1 MCTSIKM
8 NHSNEVSI
16 LCTFETLRS
25 SRAIYKYSCV
35 PFFPSNTTK
44 QMDYVNT
51 DCILVY
57 IIWILITHKPF
68 NTNTFRMPAVEQLLR
83 CFVACFNTFKTIS
96 IGYDYFST
104 LRTSSQIICAYVLLD

>member
-16 LCTFETLRS
+16 LCTFETLKS
-25 SRAIYKYSCV
+25 SRTKYKYSCV
-35 PFFPSNTTK
+35 PFYFPQIQPSRWITLTLIESWS
-44 QMDYVNT
+44 T
-51 DCILVY
+51 
-57 IIWILITHKPF
+57 WILITHKPF
-68 NTNTFRMPAVEQLLR
+68 NTNIFRMTAVEQLLS

>member
-16 LCTFETLRS
+16 LCTFETLKS
-25 SRAIYKYSCV
+25 SRTKYKYSCV
-35 PFFPSNTTK
+35 PFYFPQIQPSRWITLTLIESWS
-44 QMDYVNT
+44 T
-51 DCILVY
+51 
-57 IIWILITHKPF
+57 WILITHKP
-68 NTNTFRMPAVEQLLR
+68 AVEQLLS

-104 LRTSSQIICAYVLLD
+104 LRTSSQISCAYVLLD